1 MNKKLVI
8 FDLDGTLLHSRPT
21 VAKILN
27 QMRVDDGKKEIHET
41 EFTPWLSLGG
51 KALISNALE
60 IESAIYALDKKQNE
74 FRARY
79 FEIKHTNSDFYDGSL
94 EFIKKLIGANVQVTL
109 CTNKPRKLV
118 EKILQETEF
127 GHYFDR
133 YCSGGDVQHAKPH
146 IHNLIKC
153 KELFEV
159 ELKDMILLGDSKIDQ
174 QLCQAAQ
181 IPFVF
186 HEYGY
191 DDGVNQNQVSHQFK
205 KYSELSLNLN

>member
-1 MNKKLVI
+1 MNKKLFI
-8 FDLDGTLLHSRPT
+8 FDLDGTLLHSRPA
-21 VAKILN
+21 VATILN
-27 QMRVDDGKKEIHET
+27 QMRVADGKKEKHET

-60 IESAIYALDKKQNE
+60 IESATYDLDKKLNE

-79 FEIKHTNSDFYDGSL
+79 FEIKHTNSDFYEGSL
-94 EFIKKLIGANVQVTL
+94 EFIKKLMSANVQITL

-127 GHYFDR
+127 GNYFDL
-133 YCSGGDVQHAKPH
+133 YCSGGDVQYAKPH
-146 IHNLIKC
+146 IQNLIKC

-159 ELKDMILLGDSKIDQ
+159 ELEGMILLGDSKIDQ
-174 QLCQAAQ
+174 QLCQAAH

-191 DDGVNQNQVSHQFK
+191 NDGVDQSQVIHQFK